1 MGGNLLT
8 GNGGWGDQS
17 LVVAERV
24 GKKEHGC
31 FLAREADKDQGLALI
46 FYLCGQAIQGSQEA
60 PEFQV

>member
-1 MGGNLLT
+1 
-8 GNGGWGDQS
+8 
-17 LVVAERV
+17 VAERV